1 MKLSLLRSTAEI
13 DTRSAV
19 QLMDQ
24 VQGLIGSQGGAA
36 GQAPA
41 GGEGVRSSCL
51 TLMLIVLL
59 SDVAAHY
66 RDADC

>member
-1 MKLSLLRSTAEI
+1 
-13 DTRSAV
+13 
-19 QLMDQ
+19 MDQ